1 MANFWGP
8 ALFAGA
14 RRQKMAPTRGRGQ
27 DEQGGFT
34 SGRREDPKTL
44 FPGGDARKP
53 LPPSSR
59 LNPTATM
66 TAVRRKGHRKFARS
80 RLQKLHP
87 FSCHQGAKPNRASS
101 VGWAMSSTDGSPM
114 AEQILDRPAEA
125 PRAASA
131 VGNGLAPPAPAL
143 IPGWRCL
150 PGAVIRAGGEEGP
163 VDLAALHPA
172 HGVALI
178 AFLDE
183 GQEASP
189 EEAREA
195 LRSMLRDEG
204 LQRRFPGE
212 LPIVALPVARAGR
225 AQLAAAVDHA
235 FAGVPA
241 PTLPAGWVD
250 WLAERLAAER
260 PSAAPL
266 MPPLVAP
273 SRARPKPQKGG

>member
-1 MANFWGP
+1 
-8 ALFAGA
+8 
-14 RRQKMAPTRGRGQ
+14 
-27 DEQGGFT
+27 
-34 SGRREDPKTL
+34 
-44 FPGGDARKP
+44 
-53 LPPSSR
+53 
-59 LNPTATM
+59 
-66 TAVRRKGHRKFARS
+66 
-80 RLQKLHP
+80 
-87 FSCHQGAKPNRASS
+87 
-101 VGWAMSSTDGSPM
+101 M

-131 VGNGLAPPAPAL
+131 VGNGLAPAASAL

-212 LPIVALPVARAGR
+212 LPIVALPVARAAR
-225 AQLAAAVDHA
+225 AQLAATVDHA
-235 FAGVPA
+235 FSGVPA

-260 PSAAPL
+260 PSATPM
-266 MPPLVAP
+266 MPRLVAP
-273 SRARPKPQKGG
+273 SRDEPMPEKVVSALLLTSVAESPMTATGPRLVAPQRDGAAPAKPAIVLAAPPRVETMPETAPPDSEIAAPSETLPLSETEPRRNWLDWGATLGFALGMVAALIAGITAVLRNGRLF